1 MAAAGEELK
10 QSKTQKKIS
19 VNRQTRVIFIRRM
32 VYYRITLHETQL
44 LLPAKIRSITINMDG
59 KTEYSIQSK
68 RVREE
73 RVRVLKEGKPGNG
86 PVVYWMSRNQ
96 RARDNWA
103 LLYAQ
108 DLALELQRPL
118 IVLFYLSSGFGLAR
132 DSHYRFMLE
141 GLTETSAV
149 LESKGIPFT
158 LLAGED
164 GTSGTATVIA
174 GAVRKLNAAALVSD
188 FDPLKI
194 KRLWYEE
201 TADSVH
207 VPVYEVD
214 SRNVVPVWTASNKQ
228 EYAARTIRPK
238 ILKLIPEYL
247 EDFPKLKKHP
257 YKLEGKM
264 GLNHRISMDD
274 ALDAAGRLP
283 AGPDVSWCVPGQ
295 KAALK
300 SMNRFREKR
309 LQDYSARRNDPNR
322 PATSMM
328 SPYLHFGQISPGRI
342 ALEVNRTAQE
352 TDGSWEAADDYV
364 EELVVR
370 RELADNFCY
379 YNDNYD
385 SVKAFPDWG
394 MKTLNK
400 HRYDTRPY
408 IYTKEQLEAGET
420 HDDLWN
426 TAQRRLTSKG
436 TMHGF
441 LRMYWAKKILE
452 WTESPEEAMEC
463 CLEFNDS
470 YQLDGRDPNGYTG
483 IAWAIGGVHD
493 RPWKEREVF
502 GTVRYM
508 NYKGCKRKF
517 DVAAY
522 VERGGGPELL

>member
-1 MAAAGEELK
+1 MNEK
-10 QSKTQKKIS
+10 
-19 VNRQTRVIFIRRM
+19 
-32 VYYRITLHETQL
+32 Y
-44 LLPAKIRSITINMDG
+44 IN
-59 KTEYSIQSK
+59 

-108 DLALELQRPL
+108 DLALELKRPL

-141 GLTETSAV
+141 GLTETGKE
-149 LESKGIPFT
+149 LESKAVPFVM
-158 LLAGED
+158 LSGEE
-164 GTSGTATVIA
+164 GAAQTAAASV
-174 GAVRKLNAAALVSD
+174 GELDAAALIVD
-188 FDPLKI
+188 FDPLRL
-194 KRLWYEE
+194 KRQWYKE
-201 TADSVH
+201 TAAGLNL
-207 VPVYEVD
+207 PVYEAD
-214 SRNVVPVWTASNKQ
+214 GRNVVPVWTASGKQ

-238 ILKLIPEYL
+238 IVKLIPEYL
-247 EDFPKLKKHP
+247 EDFPPLKKHP
-257 YKLEGKM
+257 YQFEGEM
-264 GLNHRISMDD
+264 GLNHRITMDD

-283 AGPDVSWCVPGQ
+283 AGPDVSWCPAGA
-295 KAALK
+295 KAA
-300 SMNRFREKR
+300 RKR
-309 LQDYSARRNDPNR
+309 LKHFIDTGLRNYSEKRNDPNR
-322 PATSMM
+322 PATSML
-328 SPYLHFGQISPGRI
+328 SPYLHFGQISAGRI

-352 TDGSWEAADDYV
+352 TDGLWEAADDYV

-379 YNDNYD
+379 YNENYD

-408 IYTKEQLEAGET
+408 IYTKEHLESGET

-452 WTESPEEAMEC
+452 WTESPEEAMEY